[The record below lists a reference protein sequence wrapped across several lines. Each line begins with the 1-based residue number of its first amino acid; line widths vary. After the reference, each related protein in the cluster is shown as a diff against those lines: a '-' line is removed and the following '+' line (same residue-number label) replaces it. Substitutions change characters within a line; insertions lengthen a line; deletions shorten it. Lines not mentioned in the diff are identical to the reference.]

1 MTRPT
6 GTSPVWITIALLA
19 SILSVLTGCREHPGS
34 NPPGELA
41 APRVV
46 SLSPALSQILIDLG
60 QADTIVGCT
69 PWAPEELADVPVVG
83 DLLEPDL
90 ERITIVQPNLI
101 VVQPTQLGIDPGL
114 RDLAERHDCRIVGWE
129 LNRLADV
136 DRVLAELPDVLASVG
151 VAAESINDR
160 IATWRARRDDMLVPD
175 PDVRSMGSTVL
186 LFGVD
191 PPMAF
196 GRETYVDDLW
206 SSLGGL
212 NAIEGDG
219 YLDCSLEDLL
229 VLEPANI
236 VVLASTSDAADLQAR
251 RLRAALGER
260 AEAIAFLPVD
270 GGDLLVPGTRILD
283 GVATLRSQLDGGAS

>member
-1 MTRPT
+1 MANLP
-6 GTSPVWITIALLA
+6 GTNHATTSSALLA
-19 SILSVLTGCREHPGS
+19 SILSVLAGCQEHPGAS
-34 NPPGELA
+34 PEGDAA

-46 SLSPALSQILIDLG
+46 SLSPALSQILVDFG
-60 QADTIVGCT
+60 QRETIVGCT

-90 ERITIVQPNLI
+90 ERISIVRPNLI

-114 RDLAERHDCRIVGWE
+114 RALAERHDCRIVGWE
-129 LNRLADV
+129 LNRLDDV

-151 VAAESINDR
+151 MAPESINDQVD
-160 IATWRARRDDMLVPD
+160 TWRRRRDAVLVPD
-175 PDVRSMGSTVL
+175 PNVGSMGATVL

-206 SSLGGL
+206 SSLGGR

-229 VLEPANI
+229 VLEPKSI
-236 VVLASTSDAADLQAR
+236 VLLASTREAALAHAR
-251 RLRAALGER
+251 ELRAALGEK
-260 AEAIAFLPVD
+260 AEDIVFLPVE
-270 GGDLLVPGTRILD
+270 GSDLLVPGTRILD
-283 GVATLRSQLDGGAS
+283 GIEQLRSDLMEGAS